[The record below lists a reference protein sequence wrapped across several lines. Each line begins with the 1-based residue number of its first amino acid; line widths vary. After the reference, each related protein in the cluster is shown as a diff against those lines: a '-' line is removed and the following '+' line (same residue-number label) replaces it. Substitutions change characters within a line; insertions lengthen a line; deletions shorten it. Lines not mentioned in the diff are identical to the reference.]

1 MSRDFT
7 GKRVTVLGLGVLSGG
22 VASARYFAVRG
33 ADVTVTDLQPAE
45 ALRKS
50 IDALAPWPV
59 RYVLGEHRDEDI
71 TGADL
76 VVVGPAVRD
85 DSPFL
90 RLARDRGIPLT
101 TETNLVFENCRRPI
115 IGITGSNGKTTT
127 TRLIGAMFQAV
138 DPAVLVGG
146 NIGRAVLNELADPD
160 DADGRDEAAE
170 NGNPSG
176 EASDPGATPGT
187 GPGAT
192 TETSPGATP
201 GAGSTRV
208 RPTDESPVILE
219 LSSFQ
224 LHRLAW
230 IRQSPGVAVVTN
242 LSPNHLDW
250 HGTFEAYEEAK
261 QHIVHNQSP
270 ENVVV
275 LNADDERLRGWAA
288 RCPGRVAW
296 FSMEG
301 PVETGCYVRDG
312 QVIYRGPA
320 EGGGVSA
327 ERGPADKSGEADER
341 DPVDERGLPG
351 ERDPV
356 GGGDPDLG
364 DPPGERCPAG
374 ERVVCPVDALQLPGP
389 HNRANLLAAVT
400 VACLCG
406 IPASVIRST
415 VEAFRGVEHRLE
427 EVAVIDDVGYYNDSA
442 CTTPASAV
450 TALRAFDAPV
460 VLIAGGYDKGM
471 SFDGMASELVRRARA
486 AVLIGA
492 TTDAIE
498 TAIAKAGV
506 AHAAGGKAN
515 AAHATGGKANAT
527 HKAGAKSGASD
538 ALTIARSDSLDDAV
552 RQSAGL
558 ARPGDVV
565 VLSPGC
571 ASYDMFTNYEERGR
585 RFKEAVAALA
595 RDADDIA

>member
-115 IGITGSNGKTTT
+115 VGITGSNGKTTT

-138 DPAVLVGG
+138 DPATLVGG

-170 NGNPSG
+170 NGNPGG
-176 EASDPGATPGT
+176 EASDPGATPETGSGATPGT

-192 TETSPGATP
+192 T
-201 GAGSTRV
+201 GAGGTAAWSIG
-208 RPTDESPVILE
+208 ESPVILE

-356 GGGDPDLG
+356 GGGDPDIG
-364 DPPGERCPAG
+364 DPPG
-374 ERVVCPVDALQLPGP
+374 ERVVCPVDALRLPGP

-400 VACLCG
+400 AACLCG

-427 EVAVIDDVGYYNDSA
+427 EVAVIDGVGYYNDSA

-506 AHAAGGKAN
+506 AHVA
-515 AAHATGGKANAT
+515 GGKANAT
-527 HKAGAKSGASD
+527 HTAGAKSGASD